1 MSALLALSNSIADT
15 VAAAGTAI
23 VAINTGQRVSPS
35 GIHWRKGIIITSDES
50 LQSHEDLTI
59 VSSNGKSSPIAL
71 LGRDPTTDIAV
82 FTLADAETLPVATIG
97 NSTSLKVGHLVLGLA
112 RSVEGDVRSTMGVV
126 SILGSQWQSMSGG
139 TIDRY
144 IRPDLS
150 FYRGFA
156 GGALIDAAGQ
166 VVGMNTTG
174 KRGTA
179 LTIPAETVDRIIE
192 QLLAKGRIARGYLGV
207 GMQSVPLS
215 PQLIATLNLTMPTG
229 VILIN
234 VQPQSPA
241 EVGGL
246 LLGDILISLDGNPIA
261 DPNDVRAFLN
271 RGDRIG
277 QQVNLG
283 IIRGGVLVELAI
295 EIGERRES

>member
-1 MSALLALSNSIADT
+1 MSSLLALSNSFADT

-35 GIHWRKGIIITSDES
+35 GIHWRKGIVVTSDES
-50 LQSHEDLTI
+50 LQSHDELTI
-59 VSSNGKSSPIAL
+59 VSSSGKSSPIAL

-82 FTLADAETLPVATIG
+82 FTLADSETLPVATIG
-97 NSTSLKVGHLVLGLA
+97 SSTTLKVGHLVLGLA
-112 RSVEGDVRSTMGVV
+112 RSIEGDIRSAMGAV
-126 SILGSQWQSMSGG
+126 SVLGSQWQSMSGG

-144 IRPDLS
+144 IRPDLT

-156 GGALIDAAGQ
+156 GGALVDAAGQ

-179 LTIPAETVDRIIE
+179 LTIPAETVDRVIA
-192 QLLAKGRIARGYLGV
+192 QLLTKGRIARGYLGV
-207 GMQSVPLS
+207 GMQTVPLS
-215 PQLIATLNLTMPTG
+215 PQLSATLNLTVSTG

-234 VQPQSPA
+234 IEPKSPA

-246 LLGDILISLDGNPIA
+246 LLGDILISWDNIPIA
-261 DPNDVRAFLN
+261 DPGSVRAFLN

-283 IIRGGVLVELAI
+283 AIRGGVLMELAI
-295 EIGERRES
+295 EIGERMES